1 MTEIGFLGTGG
12 WIATKKRD
20 NTSLL
25 IRHENKITLID
36 CPGSVIQKIK
46 LFEFEPADIVSVFVT
61 HVHPDHIYGLPSL
74 IHSLMLEEC
83 AINLFGSESAVDF
96 CRQLLDLFQLLEKR
110 IKCRVNFVSLASGQR
125 FSPQPSVSCS
135 CLSVPHHPSS
145 LAYVFNFEK
154 ESKTMMYSGDT
165 PIFPPLFLEARKVD
179 WLIHE
184 CSAPKRYFDRYPV
197 LYDIHTNAYDL
208 GAESRKAQVKKLIP
222 CHLFGDLDFV
232 ESEIEEELLENYGG
246 EVIIPHDSMKIAI

>member
-25 IRHENKITLID
+25 IQHEKNLVLVD

-46 LFEFEPADIVSVFVT
+46 LLELEPADIVSILVT

-74 IHSLMLEEC
+74 VHSLMLEEC
-83 AINLFGSESAVDF
+83 KIGLFGSEPAVDF
-96 CRQLLDLFQLLEKR
+96 CRRLLDLFQLREAR
-110 IKCRVNFVSLASGQR
+110 IKCRINFFPLVSGQR
-125 FSPQPSVSCS
+125 FRPQSTISCS

-145 LAYVFNFEK
+145 LAFIFKFGGEEK
-154 ESKTMMYSGDT
+154 SMIYSGDT
-165 PIFPPLFLEARKVD
+165 PLFPPLFDEAREID
-179 WLIHE
+179 LLIHE

-197 LYDIHTNAYDL
+197 LYDIHTNAFDL
-208 GAESRKAQVKKLIP
+208 GHESRKSLVKKLIP
-222 CHLFGDLDFV
+222 CHIFGDLDFL
-232 ESEIEEELLENYGG
+232 ESEIEQELIESYGG
-246 EVIIPHDSMKIAI
+246 HVVMPHDSMKIRL